1 MLRTLNSNCNK
12 GRAGNWDSSSP
23 CGCCTEDTDRVRNEI
38 YMEAHIKEL
47 GVQGGMQQLAKSWQ
61 VDRLMAIAVN
71 ELVGGD

>member
-1 MLRTLNSNCNK
+1 
-12 GRAGNWDSSSP
+12 
-23 CGCCTEDTDRVRNEI
+23 
-38 YMEAHIKEL
+38 MEAHIKEL